1 MLHAS
6 RRWVLENMVQI
17 EHDAQASAYKP
28 HGSREIRPL
37 GKHHGYTRWRFVL
50 VFSVNLFCC
59 LLSTAV
65 AQSPAETT
73 AESSAAAGL
82 RAPEGF
88 EVTLFAD
95 DDLAH
100 DIFSMTLDSEG
111 RVVVAGRGYVKTL
124 HDDNDDGRADRATL
138 FSEIPASGAHGLCFD
153 GPHLLCTGDKAL
165 MRLKDDNGDGAADG
179 KPEIWATLN
188 HAEHGANGVT
198 RGPDGAFYVACGNDA
213 GVTAT
218 LASDERSPVQKPNCG
233 AMLRFEADGSK
244 SQILAHGFRNP
255 YDLDFNSAG
264 QLFTVDADG
273 ERDQFLPW
281 YTPTRLFDVA
291 IGMHHGWVLQ
301 GWQHSWNRPE
311 EFFDNVS
318 RLVEIGRGSPTGLI
332 VYRHTNF
339 PKEYRDNVLSCC
351 WTLGRVYRFPLKP
364 HGSSYQSQTEIFL
377 ETTGEVGFAPV
388 DLAVGKSGE
397 LYVAIG
403 GRGTRGGVFCVK
415 YVGPPDAPPK
425 PMEPP
430 DFMTQVLQAPQ
441 PLAAWS
447 RNQWLPV
454 AKKLGAEAFL
464 NAANDTSRPVTE
476 RIRAVEVLTDVF
488 EGLSADQAHEL
499 WEEETPQLTARGC
512 WSLSI
517 KPSIGSKDRIK
528 TFAHADDLVI
538 ARAAWE
544 GLLSIHQEHEFSTV
558 NPRWK
563 SRRVRAEMLLN
574 MPRNKKDTQSIQPFE
589 QAFAA
594 LWASHFSQ
602 GLQRADFITA
612 ARAFQ
617 ESQTDSQRL
626 EAIRLMQLTLGDVP
640 ADAPVPIAFAGYTSR
655 DQKECTEA
663 EQQIIEE
670 LVRDFSVGTS
680 NVDYEMARLLAMLRA
695 DSPKLPAK
703 LANKWTGS
711 KRLESDLHY
720 LIALALCPGQRSEEV
735 TKQTATALA
744 NLHFKLAKGQMT
756 PSRNWPQR
764 VNEMLAELMKRDPNL
779 AAALVAEPKFRL
791 PTQSLFALQL
801 PQEQKLA
808 AARKFLKLITSDA
821 ATDVLGDDAHLD
833 EVATRWTAE
842 LVELVAQLPPRE
854 SLPALRDQWEDFLLR
869 DDLALVLAK
878 QRDAADRQRLL
889 EALSSVQPH
898 VVESVA
904 KALTELPAPEANDN
918 AIAGAELLPIFTA
931 LRQACLSPASG
942 SVRQALGN
950 LLTVW
955 TGEKTEVAELTPDGE
970 KLPEAAQQQAIL
982 TGYAPRF
989 DWFAKNH
996 PEAAAKLTSLGGETG
1011 AEWAKRLETIDWDA
1025 ADVVRGK
1032 LVFEKRSCAKCHS
1045 GQNRLGPDL
1054 AGAAGR
1060 FARGDLLAAII
1071 DPSRDVSPLYQTTQ
1085 IVTGGGKVYQGLIVY
1100 ESPEGTLLQ
1109 TTPETTIRIAG
1120 EEILAMRKS
1129 RQSLMPTGL
1138 LNGAT
1143 DADLADLLAYLKTLT
1158 RAQ

>member
-1 MLHAS
+1 MTHHLRMLFLC
-6 RRWVLENMVQI
+6 WL
-17 EHDAQASAYKP
+17 
-28 HGSREIRPL
+28 
-37 GKHHGYTRWRFVL
+37 
-50 VFSVNLFCC
+50 
-59 LLSTAV
+59 TATPV
-65 AQSPAETT
+65 WAQSSVQSDLET
-73 AESSAAAGL
+73 SPAAGL
-82 RAPEGF
+82 KAPDGF

-100 DIFSMTLDSEG
+100 DIFSMTLDAEG

-124 HDDNDDGRADRATL
+124 HDDNGDGRADRATL
-138 FSEIPASGAHGLCFD
+138 FSEIPASGAHGMCFD

-165 MRLKDDNGDGAADG
+165 MRLKDDDGDGHADG
-179 KPEIWATLN
+179 RPEIWATLN
-188 HAEHGANGVT
+188 HAEHGANGIT

-233 AMLRFEADGSK
+233 AMLRFEPDGSK

-311 EFFDNVS
+311 TFFDNVP
-318 RLVEIGRGSPTGLI
+318 RLVEIGRGSPTGLT

-339 PKEYRDNVLSCC
+339 PKAYRDNVLSCC

-388 DLAVGKSGE
+388 DLAVGKAGE

-415 YVGPPDAPPK
+415 YVGPPDEPPK
-425 PMEPP
+425 PQEPL
-430 DFMTQVLQAPQ
+430 DFMSQVLQAPQ
-441 PLAAWS
+441 PLSAWS
-447 RNQWLPV
+447 RKLWLPE
-454 AKKLGAEAFL
+454 AQKLGAEAFV
-464 NAANDTSRPVTE
+464 NAASDASRPEAE
-476 RIRAVEVLTDVF
+476 RMRAVEILTDVF
-488 EGLSADQAHEL
+488 EGLTAVQAQEL
-499 WEEETPQLTARGC
+499 WETETPKLTARSC

-517 KPSIGSKDRIK
+517 KPSPGSKERLE
-528 TFAHADDLVI
+528 TFIHADDLAV

-544 GLLSIHQEHEFSTV
+544 GLLSIRQHQDYAFSAV
-558 NPRWK
+558 DPRWK
-563 SRRVRAEMLLN
+563 SRRVRAEMFLN
-574 MPRNKKDTQSIQPFE
+574 MARCRKNPGSIRQPE
-589 QAFAA
+589 QTLAN
-594 LWASHFSQ
+594 LWVSHFRQS
-602 GLQRADFITA
+602 LQRADFKTA
-612 ARAFQ
+612 AQAFQ
-617 ESQTDSQRL
+617 ESQADSQRL
-626 EAIRLMQLTLGDVP
+626 ESVRLMQLALGDVP
-640 ADAPVPIAFAGYTSR
+640 ADAPTPIAFAGYTSR
-655 DQKECTEA
+655 HQKECTDE
-663 EQQIIEE
+663 EKQIVDQ
-670 LVRDFSVGTS
+670 LVIAFLTGKPE
-680 NVDYEMARLLAMLRA
+680 VDYELARLFAMLRC
-695 DSPKLPAK
+695 DSPKLPVK
-703 LANKWTGS
+703 LAAKWTGN
-711 KRLESDLHY
+711 KRLEDDLHY
-720 LIALALCPGQRSEEV
+720 LIVLALCPGERTEEV
-735 TKQTATALA
+735 TRQTAAALA
-744 NLHFKLAKGQMT
+744 NLHFKLALGQMT

-764 VNEMLAELMKRDPNL
+764 VNEILAELLKHDPRL
-779 AAALVAEPKFRL
+779 AAAIVEDAKFRL
-791 PTQSLFALQL
+791 PTQSLLAMQL

-808 AARKFLKLITSDA
+808 AARKFLRLITTDE
-821 ATDVLGDDAHLD
+821 ATLGLGGVADLE

-842 LVELVAQLPPRE
+842 LVELVAQLPPEE
-854 SLPALRDQWEDFLLR
+854 SLPALREQWEDFLLR

-878 QRDAADRQRLL
+878 QHDPADRHRLL

-898 VVESVA
+898 VVEAVA
-904 KALTELPAPEANDN
+904 NALAQLPAPESKHQ
-918 AIAGAELLPIFTA
+918 AIVGAELLPVFTA
-931 LRQACLSPASG
+931 LRQASLSPSSG
-942 SVRQALGN
+942 NVRQALSK
-950 LLTVW
+950 LLTAW
-955 TGEKTEVAELTPDGE
+955 SGQRIEIAEPNLGGE
-970 KLPEAAQQQAIL
+970 KLPEAAQQQAIQVA
-982 TGYAPRF
+982 YAPWF
-989 DWFAKNH
+989 DWFAKQH
-996 PEAAAKLTSLGGETG
+996 PDAAAKLTSLGGESG
-1011 AEWAKRLETIDWDA
+1011 AEWAKRIATIDWDS
-1025 ADVVRGK
+1025 ADVARGK

-1060 FARGDLLAAII
+1060 FSRNDLLAAVI

-1109 TTPETTIRIAG
+1109 TTPDTTIRIAG

-1129 RQSLMPTGL
+1129 RQSLMPVGL

-1143 DADLADLLAYLKTLT
+1143 DAELADLLAYLKTLT